1 MAGKIELLAP
11 GGNLEKLKFA
21 LIYGAD
27 AVYIAGGTY
36 GLRARAGNFS
46 KEEMIEGIEFAHALG
61 KKVYVTMNIIP
72 RNEDFEG
79 MAEYVRELKDIGA
92 DAVIVS
98 DPGIFQI
105 VRENAP
111 DMHIHISTQ
120 ANNTNYMSANF
131 WHKMGASRI
140 ILARELSVNEI
151 KEIREK
157 TDKDLELEAFVH
169 GAMCMAYSGRCLLS
183 GYMAGR
189 DSNRG
194 DCAQPCRWKY
204 SLVEEKRPGEY
215 YPVYENERGTFIF
228 NSKDLCL
235 LEYIPQL
242 VEAGIGSFK
251 IEGRMKSS
259 YYVATVVRVYR
270 KAIDSYLKDPEGW
283 EFKPE
288 WLEEVEKVSHRE
300 YSTGFFTGDA
310 NPSDTQNYK
319 TSSYI
324 RGYDFVGLVRDY
336 DEETGRATI
345 EQRNKILVGD
355 KLEVISPNGDD
366 FSQVVTYMWDEEGS
380 RIESTPHPQM
390 IFQMKMTRPVEKY
403 TMLRR
408 AGKEKD

>member
-140 ILARELSVNEI
+140 ILARS
-151 KEIREK
+151 
-157 TDKDLELEAFVH
+157 
-169 GAMCMAYSGRCLLS
+169 C
-183 GYMAGR
+183 
-189 DSNRG
+189 
-194 DCAQPCRWKY
+194 P
-204 SLVEEKRPGEY
+204 
-215 YPVYENERGTFIF
+215 
-228 NSKDLCL
+228 
-235 LEYIPQL
+235 
-242 VEAGIGSFK
+242 
-251 IEGRMKSS
+251 
-259 YYVATVVRVYR
+259 
-270 KAIDSYLKDPEGW
+270 
-283 EFKPE
+283 
-288 WLEEVEKVSHRE
+288 
-300 YSTGFFTGDA
+300 
-310 NPSDTQNYK
+310 
-319 TSSYI
+319 
-324 RGYDFVGLVRDY
+324 
-336 DEETGRATI
+336 
-345 EQRNKILVGD
+345 
-355 KLEVISPNGDD
+355 
-366 FSQVVTYMWDEEGS
+366 
-380 RIESTPHPQM
+380 
-390 IFQMKMTRPVEKY
+390 
-403 TMLRR
+403 
-408 AGKEKD
+408 

>member
-157 TDKDLELEAFVH
+157 TDKDLEMEAFVH

>member
-1 MAGKIELLAP
+1 
-11 GGNLEKLKFA
+11 
-21 LIYGAD
+21 
-27 AVYIAGGTY
+27 
-36 GLRARAGNFS
+36 
-46 KEEMIEGIEFAHALG
+46 
-61 KKVYVTMNIIP
+61 
-72 RNEDFEG
+72 
-79 MAEYVRELKDIGA
+79 
-92 DAVIVS
+92 
-98 DPGIFQI
+98 
-105 VRENAP
+105 
-111 DMHIHISTQ
+111 
-120 ANNTNYMSANF
+120 
-131 WHKMGASRI
+131 
-140 ILARELSVNEI
+140 
-151 KEIREK
+151 
-157 TDKDLELEAFVH
+157 
-169 GAMCMAYSGRCLLS
+169 
-183 GYMAGR
+183 
-189 DSNRG
+189 
-194 DCAQPCRWKY
+194 
-204 SLVEEKRPGEY
+204 
-215 YPVYENERGTFIF
+215 
-228 NSKDLCL
+228 
-235 LEYIPQL
+235 
-242 VEAGIGSFK
+242 
-251 IEGRMKSS
+251 MKSS